1 MALSEEFTEY
11 VLEQLR
17 RVAAVQGKRM
27 FGGMGLYLDGLFFA
41 ILQNDT
47 LYLKVDD
54 RNRGDYERSGMKP
67 FQPYADRPMTFQ
79 YYELP
84 AAVLEDEDE
93 LRVWLHRALQA
104 VTPQPQKTGSP
115 ASRRYRQ
122 RKNRGR
128 NRSE

>member
-1 MALSEEFTEY
+1 MTLSAEFAEY

-17 RVAAVQGKRM
+17 RVASIEGRRM
-27 FGGMGLYLDGLFFA
+27 FGGMGLYSGGLFFA

-54 RNRGDYERSGMKP
+54 RNRGDYERAGMKP
-67 FQPYADRPMTFQ
+67 FKPYSDRSMTFQ

-93 LRVWLHRALQA
+93 LRVWIRRSLAA
-104 VTPQPQKTGSP
+104 VVVKPTP
-115 ASRRYRQ
+115 ARRPRT
-122 RKNRGR
+122 
-128 NRSE
+128 